1 MLINSVTAVYFSPTG
16 TSKKI
21 MNAIINGIG
30 AEDNEIIDITLPQTR
45 KKDISLIK
53 GDIVLIGVPVYEESI
68 PKILNQFLTN
78 LKGEDKPVVVVGVYG
93 NISEGIVLNELYS
106 IASESGFKVVAA
118 ATFIGE
124 HSFSSKELPVAE
136 NRPDKND
143 LNKAVEFGQNIMKKM
158 QKITNLND
166 ASIMIPQGKLPL
178 IAKVLPVDSARLFTK
193 KPDVDKSVC
202 NHCNVCVRSCPVGA
216 INKETLEI
224 NEELCLRCFS
234 CVKRCKKKAR
244 KIIYRPKFV
253 VANVLKIK
261 SRADKE
267 PKIFL

>member
-16 TSKKI
+16 TTKKI
-21 MNAIINGIG
+21 MNAIINGMG
-30 AEDNEIIDITLPQTR
+30 AEDNEIIDITLPQAR
-45 KKDISLIK
+45 KKEISLIK

-68 PKILNQFLTN
+68 PKILNQFLTS
-78 LKGEDKPVVVVGVYG
+78 LKGEGKPVVIVGVYG
-93 NISEGIVLNELYS
+93 NIGEGIVLNELGRITS
-106 IASESGFKVVAA
+106 NSGFKVAAA

-124 HSFSSKELPVAE
+124 HSFSTKELPVAE
-136 NRPDKND
+136 NRPDNND
-143 LNKAVEFGQNIMKKM
+143 LKKAEEFGQNIMKKM

-178 IAKVLPVDSARLFTK
+178 ISKVLPEDSARLFTQ
-193 KPDVDKSVC
+193 KPDVYKSLC
-202 NHCNVCVRSCPVGA
+202 NHCNVCVKSCPVGA

-234 CVKRCKKKAR
+234 CVKRCVKKAR
-244 KIIYRPKFV
+244 RIIYRPKFV
-253 VANVLKIK
+253 VANVLKMK
-261 SRADKE
+261 SRVDKE